1 MIRRALSLVAVA
13 AIASLAACEDD
24 DLTGPGFICDVTNPV
39 RDVVIATGNTQVL
52 VHSPALPTDT
62 VVLSAFATSRFG
74 NARSDVPIEFSSS
87 DNSIATVDEA
97 GVVRALRAGTVR
109 ITASACGESSAVDVT
124 VLANIVS
131 VTVTPGSDTVVA
143 GDSAT
148 FAARAIGQGGA
159 IVRNVKFTFSSPTS
173 SVTIRQTSDSTA
185 VVTSPLQAGTYVV
198 NATAEGV
205 TGAAS
210 LLALPRIFVASTA
223 PTSGIDV
230 GDLTSCGLITDG
242 QGFCWGLNDHGQVG
256 AATDSV
262 CFEGVSPGE
271 VENDTTETITTRP
284 CRLLPVRVAP
294 DLAFTQMSAGDSTTC
309 GIAVSGRAYCWGNGS
324 FGTIGNGKTS
334 SQEEPSLVTTALTF
348 SSISVG
354 GQHACGLTPGG
365 LAYCWGADSLG
376 QLGDSRVINS
386 TTPIPVTRANQNT
399 TFASI
404 SAGWRH
410 TCALT
415 PAGQAWCWGSNE
427 RGQLGIGA
435 DGGAVDA
442 PVAVQTSVAFAS
454 ISAGGDHTCAITT
467 AGSAFCWGSN
477 LHGQLGNAVV
487 GQSNVPVP
495 SAAGLTF
502 TRISA
507 STGTASTIPLPIP
520 EPWKVVGRGHT
531 CGITAGGAAYCWGDN
546 TDLQL
551 GNGPFSGGPQSANS
565 SPMQVA
571 TSHIP
576 GGASFVTIS
585 AGSRHSCA
593 VAADGA
599 GYCWGANVY
608 GALGNTE
615 QANFRGLA
623 QRVATPR

>member
-1 MIRRALSLVAVA
+1 L
-13 AIASLAACEDD
+13 C
-24 DLTGPGFICDVTNPV
+24 P
-39 RDVVIATGNTQVL
+39 
-52 VHSPALPTDT
+52 
-62 VVLSAFATSRFG
+62 
-74 NARSDVPIEFSSS
+74 
-87 DNSIATVDEA
+87 
-97 GVVRALRAGTVR
+97 
-109 ITASACGESSAVDVT
+109 
-124 VLANIVS
+124 
-131 VTVTPGSDTVVA
+131 
-143 GDSAT
+143 
-148 FAARAIGQGGA
+148 
-159 IVRNVKFTFSSPTS
+159 
-173 SVTIRQTSDSTA
+173 
-185 VVTSPLQAGTYVV
+185 
-198 NATAEGV
+198 
-205 TGAAS
+205 
-210 LLALPRIFVASTA
+210 
-223 PTSGIDV
+223 
-230 GDLTSCGLITDG
+230 
-242 QGFCWGLNDHGQVG
+242 
-256 AATDSV
+256 
-262 CFEGVSPGE
+262 
-271 VENDTTETITTRP
+271 
-284 CRLLPVRVAP
+284 
-294 DLAFTQMSAGDSTTC
+294 
-309 GIAVSGRAYCWGNGS
+309 
-324 FGTIGNGKTS
+324 
-334 SQEEPSLVTTALTF
+334 
-348 SSISVG
+348 
-354 GQHACGLTPGG
+354 
-365 LAYCWGADSLG
+365 
-376 QLGDSRVINS
+376 
-386 TTPIPVTRANQNT
+386 
-399 TFASI
+399 
-404 SAGWRH
+404 
-410 TCALT
+410 
-415 PAGQAWCWGSNE
+415 
-427 RGQLGIGA
+427 
-435 DGGAVDA
+435 DA